1 MIFDAFKLLDLEFVE
16 SIKRKTLQLFDTM
29 QVRFGVMLVGPTG
42 GGKTTTYK
50 LLAESMNVLRNERF
64 SSD

>member
-1 MIFDAFKLLDLEFVE
+1 MIFDAFKLLDLEFVD